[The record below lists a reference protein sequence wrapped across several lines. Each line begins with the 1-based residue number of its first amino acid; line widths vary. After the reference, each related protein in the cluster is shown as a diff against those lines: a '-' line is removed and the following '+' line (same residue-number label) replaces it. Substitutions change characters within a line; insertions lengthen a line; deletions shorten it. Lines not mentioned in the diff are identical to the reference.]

1 MFASFTQASPG
12 AAESAVWP
20 IMNATFI
27 DIEPTPPPLQ
37 SSELSG
43 FHRLSVDQRRARL
56 AEAIGLTDRELDILS
71 SDGGLSD
78 EQADRMV
85 ENVLGVMS
93 LPLGLCV
100 NLLIDGRE
108 CLVPMA
114 VEEPSVV
121 AAASFAAKLLRAGG
135 GVTCEVTPPHMI
147 GQIQLLEVPDI
158 ARAERLVFAAKAELL
173 AAANEGH
180 PSLVAAGGGAFDLE
194 VQHLAPLT
202 ELPEGFIDPCGPMMI
217 VHLVVDVRDAMG
229 ANAINSMCE
238 AIAPRLCELT
248 AGRAGLKILSNL
260 TDRRRVVARG
270 RVPFSALAG
279 RGCDSPEELAR
290 GIEEASVFAERD
302 PYRACTHNKGIMNG
316 VDSVMLAFGQDWRAV
331 EAGAHAYAARNGRY
345 TALSRWRVE
354 GECLVGVLEMPLA
367 VGTVGGVARVHP
379 TVKVAR
385 RVAHVNAA
393 AELAALGAAVGLAQN
408 LSALRAM
415 VAEGIQRGHMR
426 LHARNVAVEAGATGE
441 LVQEVADRIARDRNV
456 SVAAAKEA
464 LIELENQRRAASTIP
479 PIYAAHT
486 RSVALLERF
495 RLLRDQ
501 HWPAMQELMGRVM
514 RDSAPANSTLVE
526 MCDYH
531 LETGGK
537 RLRALLP
544 LLVGEALGV
553 DPKRM
558 VAFGAA
564 CEMLHNAT
572 LVHDDLQDGDL
583 FRRGRM
589 TVWNRYGIPQAVN
602 LGDAMF
608 YFAVL
613 LTQQFEAPA
622 LRREQASRLL
632 LVETL
637 RVIDGQEREFN
648 LKTKSV
654 VTLDDYFSMVE
665 GKTSG
670 LFALPMAGAAILC
683 DAPEV
688 VCAGLAEAARHMGVL
703 FQLQDDTL
711 DLYGDKGRAQ
721 RGSDIAE
728 GKRSALVVHALEH
741 ASKAEALWLRELLDR
756 PRAATTQPEIER
768 AIELLVATGSRDFAL
783 QEMRSRKA
791 RALAVP
797 RVAEHPELQSL
808 VRGMCELFM
817 QPLEPLHEAL

>member
-1 MFASFTQASPG
+1 MNAPFIDDESQASPL
-12 AAESAVWP
+12 
-20 IMNATFI
+20 AT
-27 DIEPTPPPLQ
+27 
-37 SSELSG
+37 SELSG
-43 FHRLSVDQRRARL
+43 FHRLSLDERRARL
-56 AEAIGLTDRELDILS
+56 AEVIGLTERELDTLS
-71 SDGGLSD
+71 SDGGLTD
-78 EQADRMV
+78 EQANRMV

-121 AAASFAAKLLRAGG
+121 AAASFASKLLRAGG

-147 GQIQLLEVPDI
+147 GQIQLLDVRDPV
-158 ARAERLVFAAKAELL
+158 AAEQAVLEAKSELL
-173 AAANEGH
+173 ASANEGH
-180 PSLVAAGGGAFDLE
+180 PSLLAAGGGALDLE
-194 VQHLAPLT
+194 VMHLAPMT
-202 ELPEGFIDPCGPMMI
+202 APSGGFTDPCGPMTI

-238 AIAPRLCELT
+238 RIAPRICELT
-248 AGRAGLKILSNL
+248 GGRAGLKILSNL
-260 TDRRRVVARG
+260 TDRRMVKATG

-279 RGCDSPEELAR
+279 RGCDSPRDLAR

-331 EAGAHAYAARNGRY
+331 EAGAHAYAARTGRY
-345 TALSRWRVE
+345 TALARWRVE
-354 GECLVGVLEMPLA
+354 GEFLLGVLEMPLA

-441 LVQEVADRIARDRNV
+441 LVQEVADRIASQRTV
-456 SVAAAKEA
+456 SLAAAKEA
-464 LIELENQRRAASTIP
+464 LVELENQRRAASTIP
-479 PIYAAHT
+479 PIYAGD
-486 RSVALLERF
+486 RGSIGLLERF
-495 RLLRDQ
+495 RALRDQ
-501 HWPAMQELMGRVM
+501 HWPEMEELIGRTM
-514 RDSAPANSTLVE
+514 RTSTPPGSTLVE

-544 LLVGEALGV
+544 LLVGEALGT
-553 DPKRM
+553 PSTRM
-558 VAFGAA
+558 VPFGAA

-572 LVHDDLQDGDL
+572 LVHDDLQDGDM

-622 LRREQASRLL
+622 LRREQASKLL
-632 LVETL
+632 IAETL
-637 RVIDGQEREFN
+637 RVIDGQEREFH
-648 LKTKSV
+648 LKTQAR
-654 VTLDDYFSMVE
+654 VTLEDYFAMVE

-683 DAPEV
+683 DAPEELS
-688 VCAGLAEAARHMGVL
+688 AGLAEAARHMGVL
-703 FQLQDDTL
+703 FQIQDDTL
-711 DLYGDKGRAQ
+711 DLYGDKGREQ

-741 ASKAEALWLRELLDR
+741 ASKSDAAWLRELLDR
-756 PRAATTQPEIER
+756 DRAATTQPEIDR
-768 AIELLVATGSRDFAL
+768 AAALLIATGSRRFAL
-783 QEMRSRKA
+783 KEMAARKA

-797 RVAEHPELQSL
+797 ALAARPELQTL
-808 VRGMCELFM
+808 VRGMCDLFM
-817 QPLEPLHEAL
+817 KPIEPLLEGIELGR

>member
-1 MFASFTQASPG
+1 
-12 AAESAVWP
+12 
-20 IMNATFI
+20 MNATFI
-27 DIEPTPPPLQ
+27 DTEPVNVRLH
-37 SSELSG
+37 SSEFSG
-43 FHRLSVDQRRARL
+43 FHRLSLEERRACL
-56 AEAIGLTDRELDILS
+56 AEAIGLSERELDMLS

-78 EQADRMV
+78 EQANRMV

-100 NLLIDGRE
+100 NLLLDGRE

-121 AAASFAAKLLRAGG
+121 AAASFASKLLRAGG
-135 GVTCEVTPPHMI
+135 GVTTEVTPPHMI
-147 GQIQLLEVPDI
+147 GQIQLLDVPDV
-158 ARAERLVFAAKAELL
+158 ASAEAAVLAAKAELL

-180 PSLVAAGGGAFDLE
+180 PSLVAAGGGAIDLE
-194 VQHLAPLT
+194 VKHLAPLT
-202 ELPEGFIDPCGPMMI
+202 EVTGGFHDPCGPMMI

-238 AIAPRLCELT
+238 HLAPRICELSG
-248 AGRAGLKILSNL
+248 GRAGLKILSNL
-260 TDRRRVVARG
+260 TDRRMVIARG

-331 EAGAHAYAARNGRY
+331 EAGAHAYAARDGRY

-354 GECLVGVLEMPLA
+354 GEFLVGVLEMPLA
-367 VGTVGGVARVHP
+367 VGTVGGIARVHP

-385 RVAHVNAA
+385 RVARVNGA
-393 AELAALGAAVGLAQN
+393 AELASIGAAVGLAQN

-441 LVQEVADRIARDRNV
+441 RIQEVADRIASQRNV
-456 SVAAAKEA
+456 SLAAAKEA
-464 LIELENQRRAASTIP
+464 LAELEIQRRAASTIP
-479 PIYAAHT
+479 PIY
-486 RSVALLERF
+486 SGDVGSIALLERF
-495 RLLRDQ
+495 RVLRDT
-501 HWPAMQELMGRVM
+501 HWPEMEELMGRMM
-514 RDSAPANSTLVE
+514 RGSTPAASTLVD

-531 LETGGK
+531 LTTGGK

-558 VAFGAA
+558 VPFGAA

-613 LTQQFEAPA
+613 LTQQLDAPA
-622 LRREQASRLL
+622 LRREQATKL
-632 LVETL
+632 LVFETL
-637 RVIDGQEREFN
+637 RVIDGQEREFS
-648 LKTKSV
+648 LKTKPV
-654 VTLDDYFSMVE
+654 VVLDDYFAMVE

-670 LFALPMAGAAILC
+670 LFALPMAGAATLC
-683 DAPEV
+683 DAPEEL
-688 VCAGLAEAARHMGVL
+688 CAGLAESARHMGVL
-703 FQLQDDTL
+703 FQIQDDML
-711 DLYGDKGRAQ
+711 DLYGEKGREQ

-728 GKRSALVVHALEH
+728 GKRSVLVVHALEH
-741 ASKAEALWLRELLDR
+741 GSKSDAGWLREVLARD
-756 PRAATTQPEIER
+756 RAATTQPEIDR
-768 AIELLVATGSRDFAL
+768 AAALFIATGSRRFAL
-783 QEMRSRKA
+783 QEMTDRKA

-797 RVAEHPELQSL
+797 AVAARPELQAL
-808 VRGMCELFM
+808 GRGMCELFM
-817 QPLEPLHEAL
+817 RPIQPLLDGIELGR